1 VVLALNVLLTRSRLL
16 ETVDVL
22 TARLINFLRLEQPAA
37 LLVQMDV
44 LLAPTDSPARLVM
57 LDSD

>member
-1 VVLALNVLLTRSRLL
+1 MVLALNVLLTRSRLL